1 MFFNFVTHELTF
13 FLFYLAWGLTM
24 VIIPPAVVLL
34 WGVLFGIVSLVKK
47 NDQYRKIHFPVSVL
61 VTVTFAHPVV
71 TKAAVKLLACR
82 RVAGQL
88 FLDAD
93 FNLRCDSEE
102 YRMWAIYV
110 AIPLLICFTFGV
122 PLAYGAAMYRHVRRR
137 TLMLEREVYGFLFS
151 GFRLEVW
158 WFELWN
164 TLRKSLFTI
173 SSVLFAPLGVMMQTW
188 AALVLLLVFLI
199 VFSISQ
205 PYEQV
210 YLNNLERSALSISVI
225 TLLCGLGLFTNEES
239 DEDAKSETFAV
250 FLTVAIVF
258 LNVMF
263 ILNVI
268 KTFSLHSQYLSFCK
282 RFQKKQEETT
292 LLPTVVA
299 PRTDKHIYAMFK
311 LRHKISATIAKRTQD
326 QEQEDKCKTKV
337 KLVAVEIRVEVISKV
352 GKDVWQKMTWQ
363 QRHASMNQFLR
374 NKEEKGEK
382 VRRRSSK
389 LFTKKFMD
397 RVVHTNIS
405 NNVIEVATMS
415 AAHHKKKVIARK
427 EEASYRLQ
435 SRLASRR
442 KGSRSRRL
450 GGAQVTK
457 TKKLGVNSETEKQ
470 KQELEEEALRI
481 RQKYNQMKNTS
492 STAATT
498 TTITQEQ
505 VERVRFVVKKVISN
519 QSILDQFMKRMDTKK
534 IGHLTKSAFI
544 SMIQSIIK
552 KLGGNNLKQDLLE
565 SIWKIIK
572 VKSKLKSSLNVEYVC
587 LSDWLFSKHVEK
599 LAVTSD
605 WTEMLDQ
612 TSGHP
617 YWCNNKTGIS
627 SWENPENVVVVKQ
640 QQKIRS
646 SDYVALQSAVASKVA
661 NIPVDKIFHKLD
673 RKKIGKIQY
682 KQFQHLLKLVSDKKL
697 PNNLMEEAWSYASNG
712 TNEMDQN
719 ELKVWIDLCIES
731 AEIERKKVA
740 LADLA
745 KEFGFD
751 EDD

>member
-1 MFFNFVTHELTF
+1 
-13 FLFYLAWGLTM
+13 M

-311 LRHKISATIAKRTQD
+311 LRHKISATIAQRTQD

-389 LFTKKFMD
+389 VFTKKFMD

-498 TTITQEQ
+498 TTTITQEQ
-505 VERVRFVVKKVISN
+505 IERVRFVVKKVLLN
-519 QSILDQFMKRMDTKK
+519 QSILDQ
-534 IGHLTKSAFI
+534 
-544 SMIQSIIK
+544 
-552 KLGGNNLKQDLLE
+552 
-565 SIWKIIK
+565 
-572 VKSKLKSSLNVEYVC
+572 C
-587 LSDWLFSKHVEK
+587 
-599 LAVTSD
+599 
-605 WTEMLDQ
+605 
-612 TSGHP
+612 
-617 YWCNNKTGIS
+617 
-627 SWENPENVVVVKQ
+627 
-640 QQKIRS
+640 
-646 SDYVALQSAVASKVA
+646 
-661 NIPVDKIFHKLD
+661 
-673 RKKIGKIQY
+673 
-682 KQFQHLLKLVSDKKL
+682 
-697 PNNLMEEAWSYASNG
+697 
-712 TNEMDQN
+712 
-719 ELKVWIDLCIES
+719 
-731 AEIERKKVA
+731 
-740 LADLA
+740 
-745 KEFGFD
+745 
-751 EDD
+751 

>member
-1 MFFNFVTHELTF
+1 
-13 FLFYLAWGLTM
+13 M

-210 YLNNLERSALSISVI
+210 YLNNLERSALSISVV
-225 TLLCGLGLFTNEES
+225 TLLAGLGLFTNEES

-282 RFQKKQEETT
+282 RFQKKQEETMP
-292 LLPTVVA
+292 LPTVVA

-311 LRHKISATIAKRTQD
+311 LRHKISATIAQRTQD

-389 LFTKKFMD
+389 VFTKKFMD

-442 KGSRSRRL
+442 KGSRSRHL

-481 RQKYNQMKNTS
+481 RQKY
-492 STAATT
+492 
-498 TTITQEQ
+498 
-505 VERVRFVVKKVISN
+505 
-519 QSILDQFMKRMDTKK
+519 
-534 IGHLTKSAFI
+534 
-544 SMIQSIIK
+544 
-552 KLGGNNLKQDLLE
+552 
-565 SIWKIIK
+565 
-572 VKSKLKSSLNVEYVC
+572 
-587 LSDWLFSKHVEK
+587 SKHVEK

-627 SWENPENVVVVKQ
+627 SWENPENVVLVEQ
-640 QQKIRS
+640 QQQIRS
-646 SDYVALQSAVASKVA
+646 SAYVALQSAVASKVA

-682 KQFQHLLKLVSDKKL
+682 MQFQHLLKLVSDKKL

>member
-1 MFFNFVTHELTF
+1 
-13 FLFYLAWGLTM
+13 M

-311 LRHKISATIAKRTQD
+311 LRHKISATIAQRTQD

-442 KGSRSRRL
+442 KGSRSRHL

-481 RQKYNQMKNTS
+481 RQKYNKMKNTS

-498 TTITQEQ
+498 TTTITQEQ
-505 VERVRFVVKKVISN
+505 IERVRFVVKKVISN
-519 QSILDQFMKRMDTKK
+519 QSILDQFMKRMDTEKT
-534 IGHLTKSAFI
+534 GRLTKSAFI

-552 KLGGNNLKQDLLE
+552 KLGGNDLKKDLLE
-565 SIWKIIK
+565 SIWRTIK
-572 VKSKLKSSLNVEYVC
+572 VKSKLISSLNVEYVC
-587 LSDWLFSKHVEK
+587 LSDWLFSKETPLDK
-599 LAVTSD
+599 PIAVP
-605 WTEMLDQ
+605 ERK
-612 TSGHP
+612 TSGKVKSVLTV
-617 YWCNNKTGIS
+617 NTLMKKTKES
-627 SWENPENVVVVKQ
+627 SIKKTKSKKSKSGNDLNDYLAMQKEVAKTLPNVNMDDLFK
-640 QQKIRS
+640 
-646 SDYVALQSAVASKVA
+646 
-661 NIPVDKIFHKLD
+661 KLD
-673 RKKIGKIQY
+673 KNKSGGLSKREMARLLLTVNKPLTTKNVMKHVWKATCKNKKE
-682 KQFQHLLKLVSDKKL
+682 V
-697 PNNLMEEAWSYASNG
+697 
-712 TNEMDQN
+712 T
-719 ELKVWIDLCIES
+719 
-731 AEIERKKVA
+731 
-740 LADLA
+740 LADL
-745 KEFGFD
+745 KEWIKICVASVISDAGPPSPKKVMKVKQRRQSSAD
-751 EDD
+751 V

>member
-292 LLPTVVA
+292 PLPTVVA

-311 LRHKISATIAKRTQD
+311 LRHKISATIAQRTQD

-498 TTITQEQ
+498 TTTITQEQ

-519 QSILDQFMKRMDTKK
+519 QSILNQFMKRMDTKK
-534 IGHLTKSAFI
+534 TGHLTKSAFI

-552 KLGGNNLKQDLLE
+552 KLGGNNLKKDLLE
-565 SIWKIIK
+565 STWSTIK
-572 VKSKLKSSLNVEYVC
+572 VQSKLKSSLNVEYVC
-587 LSDWLFSKHVEK
+587 LSDWLFEK
-599 LAVTSD
+599 KQISYND
-605 WTEMLDQ
+605 K
-612 TSGHP
+612 
-617 YWCNNKTGIS
+617 KT
-627 SWENPENVVVVKQ
+627 KQ
-640 QQKIRS
+640 Q
-646 SDYVALQSAVASKVA
+646 
-661 NIPVDKIFHKLD
+661 
-673 RKKIGKIQY
+673 
-682 KQFQHLLKLVSDKKL
+682 KQD
-697 PNNLMEEAWSYASNG
+697 NEEK
-712 TNEMDQN
+712 T
-719 ELKVWIDLCIES
+719 K
-731 AEIERKKVA
+731 
-740 LADLA
+740 
-745 KEFGFD
+745 
-751 EDD
+751 